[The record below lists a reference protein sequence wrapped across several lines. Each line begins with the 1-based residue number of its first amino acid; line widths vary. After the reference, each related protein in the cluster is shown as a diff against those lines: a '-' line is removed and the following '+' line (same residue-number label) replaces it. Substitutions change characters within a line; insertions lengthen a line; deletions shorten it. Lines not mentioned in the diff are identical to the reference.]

1 MKKRDLLFVMLLTV
15 ATMGIYSIQYFCA
28 HWSVYVAPLLGKLS
42 TWALALCGAEVH
54 TTTWTWFKVGSSAL
68 TTAAT
73 VVSTPRFTLTIN
85 AECCGFISFFTLV
98 SGAFFYSMLRLSKW
112 RYRVRFMLF
121 AAALA
126 ILGNVFR
133 VVSVFVVSWF
143 LGVSKGMTYHDFS
156 GYVVFFVEMA
166 LLFLISDSLKRRMSV
181 DREKAKDVR
190 SGRVALRLPMLIL
203 TLCALGVI
211 GGETGPAVII
221 SAAMQRL
228 AVRLTDGVLV
238 GPYAHFVASG
248 IETQARAEAI
258 AGQAGI
264 VGSAEQTIQA
274 QEAVISNV
282 VVSASVNIPM
292 VFMAP
297 DLDLSASTSNIVIRP
312 IGMTEWV
319 DAETGRHFLRRW
331 YSFGELPSSAP
342 ELDSYVSCTSNEW
355 NLLDPV
361 TNSFP
366 VTESIALPE
375 GSLDCVWYDF
385 ALPEQ
390 FWGVVIRPP
399 EFVEFGGMKPDEPF
413 KVGGFA
419 DADLG
424 WVGETGEYGL
434 DVLPGIVFT
443 AAGGVTTGWRIADG
457 FADNWTTN
465 GVGTW
470 MYHE

>member
-1 MKKRDLLFVMLLTV
+1 VKKRDLLFVMLLTV
-15 ATMGIYSIQYFCA
+15 ATMGLYSIQYFCA
-28 HWSVYVAPLLGKLS
+28 HWSVYVAPALGKLS
-42 TWALALCGAEVH
+42 AWALALCGAEVH
-54 TTTWTWFKVGSSAL
+54 TTTWTWFKIGHSEL
-68 TTAAT
+68 TTAST
-73 VVSTPRFTLTIN
+73 VLSTPRFTLTIN

-112 RYRVRFMLF
+112 RYKVRFLLF

-133 VVSVFVVSWF
+133 VVSVFVISWF
-143 LGVSKGMTYHDFS
+143 LGVSNGMTYHDFS
-156 GYVVFFVEMA
+156 GYVVFFGEMA
-166 LLFLISDSLKRRMSV
+166 LLFLFSDSLKRRMSM
-181 DREKAKDVR
+181 DKERAKNPR
-190 SGRVALRLPMLIL
+190 SGRVAVRLPLL
-203 TLCALGVI
+203 VLVLSALVGVSSDS
-211 GGETGPAVII
+211 GPAVII

-282 VVSASVNIPM
+282 VLSASIDVPM

-297 DLDLSASTSNIVIRP
+297 ALDLSATTSNIVIRP
-312 IGMTEWV
+312 IGMTERIDPV
-319 DAETGRHFLRRW
+319 TGAHFLRRW

-342 ELDSYVSCTSNEW
+342 ELDSYVSCDPDVYT
-355 NLLDPV
+355 LLEPV

-375 GSLDCVWYDF
+375 GPLDCVWYDF

-424 WVGETGEYGL
+424 WVGETGDYGL
-434 DVLPGIVFT
+434 DVLPGVIFT
-443 AAGGVTTGWRIADG
+443 AAGGVTTGWRFAEG
-457 FADNWTTN
+457 YADNWTTN

-470 MYHE
+470 TYQE